1 MNAIYRNPIRK
12 SKYRNQPITID
23 GHRFPSIKEANRYRE
38 LLLLQRAGAISALS
52 LQVPF
57 ELQPA
62 FRHPQTGKTI
72 RAIKYI
78 ADFTYFDADTGQY
91 HIEDTKGFHTKEY
104 EIKKKMM
111 LYKGFVIEEI

>member
-1 MNAIYRNPIRK
+1 MASMPYRKPNN
-12 SKYRNQPITID
+12 KYKNEPITLD
-23 GHRFPSIKEANRYRE
+23 GHKFPSRKEANRYQE

-62 FRHPQTGKTI
+62 FRHPETGKTI

-78 ADFTYFDADTGQY
+78 ADFTYFDKDGKY

-104 EIKKKMM
+104 ELKKKMM
-111 LYKGFVIEEI
+111 LYKGYVIEEV